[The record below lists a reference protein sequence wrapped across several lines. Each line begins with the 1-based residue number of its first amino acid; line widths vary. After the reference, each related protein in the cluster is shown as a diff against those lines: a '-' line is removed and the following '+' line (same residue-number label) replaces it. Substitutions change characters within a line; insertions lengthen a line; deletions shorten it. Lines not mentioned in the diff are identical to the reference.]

1 MRVTTLIPTCD
12 VKGGAALC
20 YFVGQFTCQV
30 LTQVVLS
37 HAVTASS
44 VQCLRLALTRQSLW
58 TAVEWASSLELVRG
72 RGGGDRGRGGTG
84 EGEGQGREGGMGEGE
99 GGTGEGGGQGN
110 GRDRGGRVGWGKG
123 RDRGG
128 GGTGEGGWD
137 GGG

>member
-12 VKGGAALC
+12 VKGGGALFC
-20 YFVGQFTCQV
+20 WPVHLPSPYTSGAF
-30 LTQVVLS
+30 
-37 HAVTASS
+37 TASS

-72 RGGGDRGRGGTG
+72 RGRG
-84 EGEGQGREGGMGEGE
+84 GQGRAGGMGEG
-99 GGTGEGGGQGN
+99 GW
-110 GRDRGGRVGWGKG
+110 DGGR
-123 RDRGG
+123 